1 MNWIAAASLSAL
13 FAGVV
18 SVLAKLGLAHTD
30 SDVATAIRTTVV
42 LAFAWIVALVSGEIG
57 QIATIGPST
66 WAFLIL
72 SGAATGASWICY
84 FKALSVGDVN
94 KVVPIDKSSAALSS
108 LLAIALFTETE
119 NLAIR
124 LAAIAATFVGTLL
137 MIEKRQRPDTAQAGG
152 RGWLFWALA
161 AAVFAALT
169 SILGKAGIDGV
180 GSNVGTAIRTCVVLL
195 MAWGIVLARGKARL
209 VGTTNKRELL
219 FLALSGIATGAS
231 WLFYYY
237 ALQQGVVSAVVQI
250 DRLSVLVSVGF
261 AFVFLKERLS
271 PRATAGLALIVI
283 GAFALTACS

>member
-1 MNWIAAASLSAL
+1 M
-13 FAGVV
+13 
-18 SVLAKLGLAHTD
+18 LAKLGLAHTD

-42 LAFAWIVALVSGEIG
+42 LAFAWVVALISGEIG

-108 LLAIALFTETE
+108 LLAIALFAETE

-137 MIEKRQRPDTAQAGG
+137 MIDKRQRPDTAQAGG
-152 RGWLFWALA
+152 RSWLFWALA
-161 AAVFAALT
+161 AAAFAALT

-209 VGTTNKRELL
+209 VGATNRRELL

-271 PRATAGLALIVI
+271 PRAAAGLALIVI
-283 GAFALTACS
+283 GALALTACS